1 MRRGLALYCL
11 GQLAAAAGG
20 ALHLVTTADRFESRI
35 LPMQLSAFYWGHN
48 LRVLGMSSHPE
59 YDPGNGDLWGR
70 KLGWKLLS
78 VLRFAKGVPDEDVIL
93 FVDAFDVLLLD
104 PPAAFLEKFARIAH
118 RTGARLVA
126 AAEQNPGFRASD
138 HPNQTHRWRYLNSGA
153 MIGTSA
159 AWRKLMRDPPPAM
172 LPERYVGDQD
182 WIIDVYLNTS
192 ALGGLMR
199 LDAECEL
206 FQVTCRVRPVLATRG
221 ECPPSYDAVVLE
233 GGRAKNVVT
242 GTQPSLLHLSGPGH
256 WPVAVPG
263 RDPSCHY
270 YEVARVLLPEVILPL
285 ESAVVWSGKP
295 YSAICQDDVSLVRH
309 VVLDVLAWAS
319 VRAGALGAVL
329 LSLWALRALRCTA
342 QMARGSHS
350 HSHEP

>member
-1 MRRGLALYCL
+1 
-11 GQLAAAAGG
+11 
-20 ALHLVTTADRFESRI
+20 
-35 LPMQLSAFYWGHN
+35 MQLSAFYWGHN

-206 FQVTCRVRPVLATRG
+206 FQVTCRVSPVLSHG
-221 ECPPSYDAVVLE
+221 SCPPSHDAVVVE
-233 GGRAKNVVT
+233 GRGVKNVVT
-242 GTQPSLLHLSGPGH
+242 GTHPSLLHLPGPGH
-256 WPVAVPG
+256 WPIPLPLLGSTG
-263 RDPSCHY
+263 RFQSCHY

-285 ESAVVWSGKP
+285 ESARAWSGKP
-295 YSAICQDDVSLVRH
+295 YSMICTDDSLVNR
-309 VVLDVLAWAS
+309 VVLDTLLWAS
-319 VRAGALGAVL
+319 IRAGPLGAL
-329 LSLWALRALRCTA
+329 LFCLWVLRARLCKSRAPTIGVHPHA
-342 QMARGSHS
+342 V
-350 HSHEP
+350 